1 MGYDGACR
9 REELV
14 NITIDDIE
22 FKQDL
27 ITVSIPRTKNYL
39 PRLFAITDERWIFLT
54 TKYFNLR
61 PQKVTHRRFFLTF
74 RQGKCVNSPIG
85 INTMGKISK
94 EIASFLRLPNP
105 ELYTGHCFRRSSAT
119 HLANHG
125 GSLLTIKRHGG
136 WKSSTV
142 AESYVDAYLAAPLI
156 QIHQWNFIE
165 ITKQLQ
171 LTTAIIMCQPSTS
184 MPMIRQV

>member
-1 MGYDGACR
+1 MGYNGACR

-54 TKYFNLR
+54 TKYFNLM

-74 RQGKCVNSPIG
+74 RQGK
-85 INTMGKISK
+85 
-94 EIASFLRLPNP
+94 
-105 ELYTGHCFRRSSAT
+105 
-119 HLANHG
+119 
-125 GSLLTIKRHGG
+125 
-136 WKSSTV
+136 
-142 AESYVDAYLAAPLI
+142 
-156 QIHQWNFIE
+156 
-165 ITKQLQ
+165 
-171 LTTAIIMCQPSTS
+171 MCK
-184 MPMIRQV
+184 